1 MPEGG
6 RYLSIEENLMTETI
20 LNISS
25 SIGKNRWV
33 RNDLAIDRH
42 AEFLMQNT
50 KLSILTSIILATR
63 NVAVDL
69 AQVG

>member
-1 MPEGG
+1 MHWKSSLPEGG
-6 RYLSIEENLMTETI
+6 RYLSIEEILMTETI

-50 KLSILTSIILATR
+50 KLSTYKHIVKI
-63 NVAVDL
+63 
-69 AQVG
+69 